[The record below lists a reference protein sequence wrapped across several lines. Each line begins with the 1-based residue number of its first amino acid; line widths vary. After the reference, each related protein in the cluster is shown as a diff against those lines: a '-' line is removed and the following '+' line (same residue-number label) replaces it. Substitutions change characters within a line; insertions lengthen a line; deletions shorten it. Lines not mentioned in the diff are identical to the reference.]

1 MNNKETL
8 KSYNNKLIKNNDD
21 LQTVINMVNNLPD
34 VGDGPSEDL
43 TEEMASYD
51 EKLTTQE
58 TTLSDIVSALK
69 FKAKPET
76 GDEPDEPEE
85 KKYLYLIKDG
95 VEQTDI
101 TGGYTITRKGD
112 GEGTNTI
119 INGDGFIGLCGKVWS
134 SWSMQFNNKIDFA
147 KYPKLYIE
155 YAYPLSSMPYASSY
169 VDFAIYDVYE
179 AKEHVLIRGTGVK
192 ERTTDII
199 DFSDTG
205 TLGALQIRFGN
216 NGDGSNY
223 TRYPIQIFN
232 LYLEEDPRPL
242 QNKSIEIVENKY
254 TEVTADEGYFGL
266 NKVKITTMVSTG
278 GYENILDNTDYE
290 RGDWLINANTGAL
303 SHKTASDIYRFNKT
317 IPVAGGETLYL
328 SKGLVLHYNITDTS
342 LNYDTSGRKVITVP
356 TGATMLGVR
365 TFAADAAN
373 FNPDDYIISRTPI
386 TEGGGSIGE
395 IFSTEEVMT
404 NKKWIDGK
412 PIFRKVFTTTL
423 PNATNYSSY
432 VSVDI
437 DVASLNCDTPIDIYG
452 TVNQDDNYA
461 HWTLN
466 WYNHTAGAS
475 IIAHIVLSSNVIR
488 IRHNC
493 NWLNGDPVIVVFEYT
508 KKD

>member
-8 KSYNNKLIKNNDD
+8 KSYNNKLIKNNDN

-76 GDEPDEPEE
+76 GDEPEE
-85 KKYLYLIKDG
+85 KNYVYLIKDG

-101 TGGYTITRKGD
+101 TGGYTITRMRD

-119 INGDGFIGLCGKVWS
+119 INGDGFIGLCGQVWS
-134 SWSMQFNNKIDFA
+134 YWSMQFNNKIDFA
-147 KYPKLYIE
+147 KYPKLYVE
-155 YAYPLSSMPYASSY
+155 YAYPLSSTPYASGY
-169 VDFAIYDVYE
+169 VEFAIYDVYE
-179 AKEHVLIRGTGVK
+179 AKEHMLIKGTGVK

-205 TLGALQIRFGN
+205 TSGALQIRFGN

-242 QNKSIEIVENKY
+242 QNKSVEIVENKY

-278 GYENILDNTDYE
+278 GYENILDNTDYSL
-290 RGDWLINANTGAL
+290 GQWNIGSNGSLTPGNANN
-303 SHKTASDIYRFNKT
+303 IYRFNKL
-317 IPVAGGETLYL
+317 IPVIGGETLYL

-342 LNYDTSGRKVITVP
+342 LNYDTTGRKVITVP

-365 TFAADAAN
+365 TFAADTAN

-386 TEGGGSIGE
+386 TEGGGSSGE
-395 IFSTEEVMT
+395 IFSTEEIMT

-412 PIFRKVFTTTL
+412 PIYRKVFTKPVPTITHGYEKYT
-423 PNATNYSSY
+423 A
-432 VSVDI
+432 I
-437 DVASLNCDTPIDIYG
+437 KIDISDINYDIIVDFSG
-452 TVNQDDNYA
+452 TIEQANHDRVF
-461 HWTLN
+461 WGLN
-466 WYNHTAGAS
+466 WYNYIAGAS
-475 IIAHIVLSSNVIR
+475 AITNILGSEECIQIR
-488 IRHNC
+488 LNS
-493 NWLNGDPVIVVFEYT
+493 NWLTNGSIIVILEYT
-508 KKD
+508 KRTN

>member
-1 MNNKETL
+1 MSNKETL
-8 KSYNNKLIKNNDD
+8 QSYNNKLIKNNDD
-21 LQTVINMVNNLPD
+21 LQTVIDMVNNLPEA
-34 VGDGPSEDL
+34 GDGPSEDL
-43 TEEMASYD
+43 TEEMTSYD

-76 GDEPDEPEE
+76 GDEPEEPEE

-101 TGGYTITRKGD
+101 TGGYTITRKED

-119 INGDGFIGLCGKVWS
+119 INGDGFIGLCGQVWS

-147 KYPKLYIE
+147 KYPKLYVE
-155 YAYPLSSMPYASSY
+155 YAYPLSSMPYASGH
-169 VDFAIYDVYE
+169 VDFVIYDVYG

-205 TLGALQIRFGN
+205 TLGALQIRFSN

-266 NKVKITTMVSTG
+266 NKVKIATMVST
-278 GYENILDNTDYE
+278 
-290 RGDWLINANTGAL
+290 
-303 SHKTASDIYRFNKT
+303 
-317 IPVAGGETLYL
+317 
-328 SKGLVLHYNITDTS
+328 
-342 LNYDTSGRKVITVP
+342 
-356 TGATMLGVR
+356 
-365 TFAADAAN
+365 
-373 FNPDDYIISRTPI
+373 
-386 TEGGGSIGE
+386 GGSIGE

-437 DVASLNCDTPIDIYG
+437 DVTSLNCDTPIDIYG

-475 IIAHIVLSSNVIR
+475 IITHIILSSNVIR
-488 IRHNC
+488 VRHNC
-493 NWLNGDPVIVVFEYT
+493 SWLNGDPVIVVFEYT